1 MLIDSILLYVRG
13 GWFVLVDELYT
24 ITHFIKVILL
34 GQNNEEIK
42 NINTEG
48 GLMVHQL
55 PIA

>member
-34 GQNNEEIK
+34 GQNNGEIK